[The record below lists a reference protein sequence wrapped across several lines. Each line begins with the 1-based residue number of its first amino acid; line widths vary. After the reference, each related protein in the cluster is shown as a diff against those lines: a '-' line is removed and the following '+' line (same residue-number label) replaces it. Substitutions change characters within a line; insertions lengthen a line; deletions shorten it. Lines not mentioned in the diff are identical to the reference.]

1 MFFSLFL
8 VLFMVLIAVWV
19 LGWLAFHVAGGL
31 IHIVLIVAVISLIV
45 HFARAARRV
54 APSRVTRPGRS
65 SDLEGKAMAK
75 QPRTELAIPD
85 HGLVQRTKDALLEL
99 ISRVPAS
106 SEDRVVDAATRAR
119 TLTTTAALKAATI
132 SGSLALPPGPLGLV
146 TVLPDLYAVWRVQA
160 QLVSDIA
167 AVYGQTAFLSQES
180 MAWCLFRHAAAQ
192 AVRDVVTRVG
202 ERAVVNGLSLRA
214 METVLARIGVTTTQ
228 RVLQKG
234 AARFIPVVGALGVA
248 AYAYYDTG
256 QVGHAAI
263 DLFGTEISTVD
274 VP

>member
-1 MFFSLFL
+1 
-8 VLFMVLIAVWV
+8 
-19 LGWLAFHVAGGL
+19 
-31 IHIVLIVAVISLIV
+31 
-45 HFARAARRV
+45 
-54 APSRVTRPGRS
+54 
-65 SDLEGKAMAK
+65 MAK

-99 ISRVPAS
+99 ISRIPTS

-119 TLTTTAALKAATI
+119 TLTSTAALKAATI

-167 AVYGQTAFLSQES
+167 AVHGQTAFLSQES

-263 DLFGTEISTVD
+263 DLFGKEISTDD
-274 VP
+274 VS

>member
-1 MFFSLFL
+1 
-8 VLFMVLIAVWV
+8 
-19 LGWLAFHVAGGL
+19 
-31 IHIVLIVAVISLIV
+31 
-45 HFARAARRV
+45 
-54 APSRVTRPGRS
+54 
-65 SDLEGKAMAK
+65 MAK

-202 ERAVVNGLSLRA
+202 ERAVVNSLSLRA
-214 METVLARIGVTTTQ
+214 METVLAKVGVTTTQ

-234 AARFIPVVGALGVA
+234 VARFIPVVGALGVA

-263 DLFGTEISTVD
+263 DLFGKEISTAD

>member
-1 MFFSLFL
+1 
-8 VLFMVLIAVWV
+8 
-19 LGWLAFHVAGGL
+19 
-31 IHIVLIVAVISLIV
+31 
-45 HFARAARRV
+45 
-54 APSRVTRPGRS
+54 
-65 SDLEGKAMAK
+65 MAK

-85 HGLVQRTKDALLEL
+85 HGLVQRTRNALLEL

-106 SEDRVVDAATRAR
+106 SEDRVVDAATRSR

-180 MAWCLFRHAAAQ
+180 MAWCLFRHAVAQ

-214 METVLARIGVTTTQ
+214 MESVLAKVGLTTTQ

>member
-1 MFFSLFL
+1 
-8 VLFMVLIAVWV
+8 
-19 LGWLAFHVAGGL
+19 
-31 IHIVLIVAVISLIV
+31 
-45 HFARAARRV
+45 
-54 APSRVTRPGRS
+54 
-65 SDLEGKAMAK
+65 MAK

-263 DLFGTEISTVD
+263 DLFGKEISTVD

>member
-1 MFFSLFL
+1 
-8 VLFMVLIAVWV
+8 MV
-19 LGWLAFHVAGGL
+19 
-31 IHIVLIVAVISLIV
+31 
-45 HFARAARRV
+45 
-54 APSRVTRPGRS
+54 
-65 SDLEGKAMAK
+65 K
-75 QPRTELAIPD
+75 QPRSELAIPD
-85 HGLVQRTKDALLEL
+85 HGLVQRTRNALLEL
-99 ISRVPAS
+99 ISRIPAS
-106 SEDRVVDAATRAR
+106 SEDRVIDAATRAR
-119 TLTTTAALKAATI
+119 ELTTTASLKAATI

-167 AVYGQTAFLSQES
+167 AVHGQTAFLSQES
-180 MAWCLFRHAAAQ
+180 MVWCLFRHAAAQ

-202 ERAVVNGLSLRA
+202 ERAVVNVISLRA
-214 METVLARIGVTTTQ
+214 METMLAKIGVATTQ

-263 DLFGTEISTVD
+263 DLFGKEFSTV
-274 VP
+274 P

>member
-1 MFFSLFL
+1 
-8 VLFMVLIAVWV
+8 
-19 LGWLAFHVAGGL
+19 
-31 IHIVLIVAVISLIV
+31 
-45 HFARAARRV
+45 
-54 APSRVTRPGRS
+54 
-65 SDLEGKAMAK
+65 MAK

-85 HGLVQRTKDALLEL
+85 HGLVQRTRDALLEL

-160 QLVSDIA
+160 KLVSDIA

-192 AVRDVVTRVG
+192 AVRDVVTRIG
-202 ERAVVNGLSLRA
+202 ERVVVNGTSLRA
-214 METVLARIGVTTTQ
+214 LETILTRLGVVTTQ
-228 RVLQKG
+228 RLLQKG
-234 AARFIPVVGALGVA
+234 AACFIPMVGALGVA

-256 QVGHAAI
+256 QVGHTAI
-263 DLFGTEISTVD
+263 DLFGREITTAD

>member
-1 MFFSLFL
+1 
-8 VLFMVLIAVWV
+8 
-19 LGWLAFHVAGGL
+19 
-31 IHIVLIVAVISLIV
+31 
-45 HFARAARRV
+45 
-54 APSRVTRPGRS
+54 
-65 SDLEGKAMAK
+65 MAK
-75 QPRTELAIPD
+75 QPRSELAIPD

-119 TLTTTAALKAATI
+119 TLTTTAALKAAAI

-180 MAWCLFRHAAAQ
+180 MVWCLFRHAAAQ

-214 METVLARIGVTTTQ
+214 METVLAKVGLTTTQ

-234 AARFIPVVGALGVA
+234 AARFIPVVGAFGVA

-263 DLFGTEISTVD
+263 DLFGKEISTAE

>member
-1 MFFSLFL
+1 
-8 VLFMVLIAVWV
+8 
-19 LGWLAFHVAGGL
+19 
-31 IHIVLIVAVISLIV
+31 
-45 HFARAARRV
+45 
-54 APSRVTRPGRS
+54 
-65 SDLEGKAMAK
+65 MAK
-75 QPRTELAIPD
+75 QPQSELAIPD

-119 TLTTTAALKAATI
+119 ILTTTAALKAATI

-167 AVYGQTAFLSQES
+167 AVHGQTAFLSQES

-214 METVLARIGVTTTQ
+214 METVLAKVGVTTTQ

-234 AARFIPVVGALGVA
+234 AARFLPVVGAFGVA
-248 AYAYYDTG
+248 AYAYYDTA

-263 DLFGTEISTVD
+263 DLFGKEISTAD

>member
-1 MFFSLFL
+1 
-8 VLFMVLIAVWV
+8 
-19 LGWLAFHVAGGL
+19 
-31 IHIVLIVAVISLIV
+31 
-45 HFARAARRV
+45 
-54 APSRVTRPGRS
+54 
-65 SDLEGKAMAK
+65 MAK

-85 HGLVQRTKDALLEL
+85 HGLVQRTRNALLEL

-167 AVYGQTAFLSQES
+167 AVHGQTAFLSQES

-214 METVLARIGVTTTQ
+214 MESVLARIGVTTTQ

-263 DLFGTEISTVD
+263 DLFGKEMSTAD